1 MKVLIIT
8 YYWPPA
14 GGSGVQRWLKFVKY
28 LQEFDIESII
38 YTADDPEYALLDNSL
53 QNEVPE
59 NIKILKQPIW
69 EPNKFLSKLKS
80 KQQQTSAGFL
90 NPNPSFFERIL
101 HYVRANFFIPDARK
115 YWVKPSIK
123 YLSEYLNNNQID
135 LIIST
140 GPPHSM
146 HLIAMELK
154 KTFPL
159 KWIADFRDPWTD
171 LDYFHQLP
179 LSKNSKRKHQNLEK
193 KVLEMADAVIVVG
206 ETMKKNYQKSNNN
219 IHVITNGFD
228 SGFDNDIVALDSKF
242 TITHIGLMNA
252 DRNPILLWE
261 VLSEMINED
270 LQFAKDL
277 QVKLIGRSADGIYK
291 SIKKNKLEN
300 KVQFISYLPHD
311 KVIKHQISSQILFIA
326 VNNVPAAKG
335 IITGKIFEY
344 LQANRP
350 ILAIAPEDGDLAKI
364 INNTRSGTVVG
375 FEKKKELKKVILD
388 LYRLYKSDNLKIE
401 SKNIDQ
407 YHRRNLTKRLADLIK
422 NILQ

>member
-1 MKVLIIT
+1 MIIT